1 MNLKINTKI
10 NFNKISKSQLIHL
23 FILFGLFTIIN
34 NNVYSMDKKT
44 AIETNDKI
52 IEEGKMLYNTEI
64 TSWYASEIFQENY
77 KGDKNKVGGYFSYF
91 SKDKNQFI
99 NVFYNNEST
108 PKVIHTIRFQN
119 ESQVSTP
126 NSKNTNNENKES
138 VSKDNV
144 KKESVVRE
152 MTDFE
157 NELYI
162 MRKKTLELMP
172 KDTLFKNYDNT
183 NINVIP
189 FVYNGEK
196 KVYLITVPKIP
207 NIVTLGNDYE
217 IKFDKNNNITSK
229 KRLHTDILAVDYG
242 NDKNRGITYHTH
254 LKSTGDFFSVTDI
267 ANLLFFGRSAGWLQH
282 YLVSENWV
290 TMWDISNEK
299 FTIKTKKE
307 FDQENGK

>member
-1 MNLKINTKI
+1 MIT
-10 NFNKISKSQLIHL
+10 NFNLNKIKKTTLII
-23 FILFGLFTIIN
+23 ILTLIPFFN
-34 NNVYSMDKKT
+34 NNMYSLDKKT
-44 AIETNDKI
+44 AIESNDKI
-52 IEEGKMLYNTEI
+52 IEEGKMLFNTEI
-64 TSWYASEIFQENY
+64 SSWYGSEIFQENY
-77 KGDKNKVGGYFSYF
+77 KGDKSKVGGYFSYY

-99 NVFYNNEST
+99 NVFYSNDNS
-108 PKVIHTIRFQN
+108 PKIIHTIRFQN
-119 ESQVSTP
+119 ESQDIEASK
-126 NSKNTNNENKES
+126 KNTNKENINKET
-138 VSKDNV
+138 VNKDNV
-144 KKESVVRE
+144 KKESIVRD

-157 NELYI
+157 NDLFI
-162 MRKKTLELMP
+162 MRKKTLDLMP
-172 KDTLFKNYDNT
+172 KDTIFKNYDNT

-217 IKFDKNNNITSK
+217 IIFDKNNNISSK

-254 LKSTGDFFSVTDI
+254 LKSTGDYFTVTDI
-267 ANLLFFGRSAGWLQH
+267 ASLLLFGKTAGWLQH
-282 YLVSENWV
+282 YLISENWV